1 MRIDRVVLGI
11 VVLGALLGA
20 VLANAQSE
28 VDSTPGLLAARAWL
42 NDLDT
47 GRYGRAYDEASPTLQ
62 GSMTRVQWET
72 GLERGRGRKEMVE
85 QALLGVGVVLQL
97 LIESRLLEV
106 DPVVNARAGGIAPR
120 GTGEHLAVIRLR
132 AAGQRSEQVVAV
144 AANVQLVEHA
154 PSGWRNKSD

>member
-72 GLERGRGRKEMVE
+72 GLERGRGP
-85 QALLGVGVVLQL
+85 LGVSITRKIRTASCTKGTKA
-97 LIESRLLEV
+97 
-106 DPVVNARAGGIAPR
+106 DPEAQSAFKKTSAMR
-120 GTGEHLAVIRLR
+120 
-132 AAGQRSEQVVAV
+132 
-144 AANVQLVEHA
+144 
-154 PSGWRNKSD
+154 